1 MSIVWLASY
10 PKSGNT
16 WLRAQLTAWQ
26 NDDGKVPDLC
36 NLDGTPLNDHRDL
49 MDDHCGI
56 STSELTAAELDRLR
70 PDFFT
75 TVAAELDDPTFVK
88 THAAYRF
95 NDLGQPVFPADG
107 CRGVV
112 YVIRNPVDIV
122 PSFAH
127 HLDRDFDRIIDL
139 MTDED
144 MVLGQV
150 RDGFGAILPER
161 VSSWAS
167 HVRGWTTQTTLPL
180 LLVRYEDMLADPVG
194 ELTRVIRFAGL
205 NDDPARIRRATEETG
220 FQSLRQQEQTD
231 GAAIQPLAGGSF
243 FRCGT
248 SGDGTRHLA
257 SRQVDRLLQH
267 GSTTFEAFGYD
278 MPGADLNKF
287 ASAN

>member
-1 MSIVWLASY
+1 MSIIWLASY

-26 NDDGKVPDLC
+26 DDDGKVPDLH
-36 NLDGTPLNDHRDL
+36 NLDGAPLTDLRDL
-49 MDDHCGI
+49 LDDHCGI

-70 PDFFT
+70 PDFLT
-75 TVAAELDDPTFVK
+75 AMASELDDPAFVK

-95 NDLGQPVFPADG
+95 NDQGQPVFPAAG
-107 CRGVV
+107 CRGVIYLV
-112 YVIRNPVDIV
+112 RNPVDIV

-127 HLDRDFDRIIDL
+127 HLGRDVERVIDL

-150 RDGFGAILPER
+150 RDGFGVNLPET

-167 HVRGWTTQTTLPL
+167 HVRGWTTQTALPT

-205 NDDPARIRRATEETG
+205 NDDPARIRRATEATG
-220 FQSLRQQEQTD
+220 FHALRQQEQIS
-231 GAAIQPLAGGSF
+231 GAAIQPVSGGSF
-243 FRCGT
+243 FRHGT
-248 SGDGTRHLA
+248 SGDGTAHLA
-257 SRQVDRLLQH
+257 SRQMDRLLQH